1 MYQTED
7 LDSSG
12 RAIGV
17 EVDPALDRRSSSI
30 MLRVAVYVSLQ
41 VAVSSSLLQS
51 KCATAIRMQ
60 ASSSDLRDTIGVNKF
75 FFLKVLPNFRGFFRR
90 LVPLVVEVWLKE
102 VELPRESVVSGGVG
116 FSDW

>member
-1 MYQTED
+1 M
-7 LDSSG
+7 G
-12 RAIGV
+12 RAVGV

-30 MLRVAVYVSLQ
+30 MLRVGVYVSLQ
-41 VAVSSSLLQS
+41 VAVPSSLLQS

-60 ASSSDLRDTIGVNKF
+60 ASSSIFVTPWALTISTSSKF
-75 FFLKVLPNFRGFFRR
+75 CQIFEVFFRR

-116 FSDW
+116 F